1 MAPKRKY
8 KRGRRAV
15 SFKAASEGLRAG
27 ERRIAEQSKI
37 QINALKEQQL
47 QQANIDKLQIKGH
60 ADKAA
65 FEEGVQKSKFQLN
78 EMSRDLIVEN
88 MNIRADRDVDRLR
101 GIANEYEKKAKHL
114 AQLAPKQAK
123 AYALIL
129 EAWQTSFIEEAS
141 KYGGRVRDMPLD
153 DRFECTTLILVRKNQ
168 GIVKYLSAKIDTD
181 SDGKRKL
188 REWET
193 GNVQE
198 TRICITEW

>member
-1 MAPKRKY
+1 MEIAA
-8 KRGRRAV
+8 KRGSQYNIEVLNEEIVPTLMILTGNDRIELAHILV
-15 SFKAASEGLRAG
+15 ESEDMAD
-27 ERRIAEQSKI
+27 
-37 QINALKEQQL
+37 ALKEFL
-47 QQANIDKLQIKGH
+47 L
-60 ADKAA
+60 
-65 FEEGVQKSKFQLN
+65 E
-78 EMSRDLIVEN
+78 
-88 MNIRADRDVDRLR
+88 
-101 GIANEYEKKAKHL
+101 
-114 AQLAPKQAK
+114 KQAK

-141 KYGGRVRDMPLD
+141 KYGGRGRDMPLD

>member
-1 MAPKRKY
+1 MNTEERLIKGMEIAA
-8 KRGRRAV
+8 KRGSQYNIEVLDEEIIPTLMILTGNDRIELAHILV
-15 SFKAASEGLRAG
+15 ESEDMAD
-27 ERRIAEQSKI
+27 
-37 QINALKEQQL
+37 ALKEFL
-47 QQANIDKLQIKGH
+47 L
-60 ADKAA
+60 
-65 FEEGVQKSKFQLN
+65 E
-78 EMSRDLIVEN
+78 
-88 MNIRADRDVDRLR
+88 
-101 GIANEYEKKAKHL
+101 
-114 AQLAPKQAK
+114 KQAK

-153 DRFECTTLILVRKNQ
+153 DRFECSTLILVRKNQ

-181 SDGKRKL
+181 SYGKRKL